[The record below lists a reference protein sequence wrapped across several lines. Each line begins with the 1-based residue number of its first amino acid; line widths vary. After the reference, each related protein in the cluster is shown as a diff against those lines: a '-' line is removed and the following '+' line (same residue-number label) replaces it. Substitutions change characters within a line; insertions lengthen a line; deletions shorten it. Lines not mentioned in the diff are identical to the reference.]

1 MGLFDRFKKSEKK
14 EVKKKPETLG
24 EVIIQ
29 EVERYNKMTPEEQKV
44 ERQRMKVKKLE
55 HEKKRNKEHR
65 MVENNIKGEKLEDN
79 GEIEEAIKCYEENI
93 FKLKTEAPFPYDRLA
108 SLYHYKKEFEKEK
121 TTLELF
127 FKQVK
132 EGTKVN
138 ERYKIDYAKRLEN
151 VEQFLNTGK
160 WKFDCLPSDP
170 KNIYYDIKEAKTLLK
185 SEEKEKGVDMLEEIM
200 KNGTYTNTVYNT
212 LYQTYKKDKLFDE
225 AIRVCNKAIEVLG
238 FFSNDRKERW
248 SINLERVTKQKE
260 KAKKKNS

>member
-1 MGLFDRFKKSEKK
+1 MGLFDRFKKTEKK

-29 EVERYNKMTPEEQKV
+29 EVKRYKEMTPEEQKV
-44 ERQRMKVKKLE
+44 HRQEMKEKELKY
-55 HEKKRNKEHR
+55 EKKRALEHR
-65 MVENNIKGEKLEDN
+65 IYENNIKGEKLEAN
-79 GEIEEAIKCYEENI
+79 GEIEEAIKCYEENV

-121 TTLELF
+121 TTLQLF

-132 EGTKVN
+132 DGTKVN

-170 KNIYYDIKEAKTLLK
+170 KVIYYDVKEAKTLLK
-185 SEEKEKGVDMLEEIM
+185 SDEKEKGVTMLESIM
-200 KNGTYTNTVYNT
+200 ENGTYNNTVYNT
-212 LYQTYKKDKLFDE
+212 LFQTYKKDKLFDE

-248 SINLERVTKQKE
+248 SINLEKITKQKE
-260 KAKKKNS
+260 KFLKK